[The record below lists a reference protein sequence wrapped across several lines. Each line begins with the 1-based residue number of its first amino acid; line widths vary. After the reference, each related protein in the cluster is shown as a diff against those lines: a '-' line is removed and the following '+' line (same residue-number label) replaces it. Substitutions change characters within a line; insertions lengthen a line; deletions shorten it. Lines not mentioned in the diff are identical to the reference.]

1 MMLLAFEDVGE
12 QVAAH
17 IVAHAL
23 AMGDSVL
30 EQRDRLF
37 LKREVGLQYFLDRFA
52 DAQPAEQLEV
62 GKPAQKEDAV
72 RQLVGMLHLVDR
84 FLAFKMCEPGDA
96 PIVEHAI
103 MQPILVDRGQLVLE
117 RLVEEIDDLFVALHV
132 LVLSCLD
139 RQRTRMK
146 SIYSCESRMPSF

>member
-30 EQRDRLF
+30 AQRDRLF

-62 GKPAQKEDAV
+62 GKPAKKEEAV
-72 RQLVGMLHLVDR
+72 RTLVGMLHSVER
-84 FLAFKMCEPGDA
+84 FLAFKMFEPGDS
-96 PIVEHAI
+96 PIVAH
-103 MQPILVDRGQLVLE
+103 
-117 RLVEEIDDLFVALHV
+117 
-132 LVLSCLD
+132 
-139 RQRTRMK
+139 
-146 SIYSCESRMPSF
+146 SIIT

>member
-30 EQRDRLF
+30 EPRDRLF

-52 DAQPAEQLEV
+52 DAQPAEQLAV
-62 GKPAQKEDAV
+62 GTPAQKEDAV
-72 RQLVGMLHLVDR
+72 RPLVGMLHLVDR
-84 FLAFKMCEPGDA
+84 FIAFKMWQPGGA
-96 PIVEHAI
+96 PISQHAL
-103 MQPILVDRGQLVLE
+103 M
-117 RLVEEIDDLFVALHV
+117 
-132 LVLSCLD
+132 
-139 RQRTRMK
+139 
-146 SIYSCESRMPSF
+146 

>member
-1 MMLLAFEDVGE
+1 MRISDWSSDVCSSDLLELLFEFVDMMLLAFEDVGE

-72 RQLVGMLHLVDR
+72 RQLVGMLHR
-84 FLAFKMCEPGDA
+84 SE
-96 PIVEHAI
+96 EHTS
-103 MQPILVDRGQLVLE
+103 
-117 RLVEEIDDLFVALHV
+117 EIQSLM
-132 LVLSCLD
+132 
-139 RQRTRMK
+139 RT
-146 SIYSCESRMPSF
+146 S

>member
-1 MMLLAFEDVGE
+1 MRISDWSSDVCSSDLLELLFEFVDMMLLAFEDVGE

-52 DAQPAEQLEV
+52 DAQPAAQLEV
-62 GKPAQKEDAV
+62 GQPAPNKDAV
-72 RQLVGMLHLVDR
+72 RQLVGILHR
-84 FLAFKMCEPGDA
+84 SA
-96 PIVEHAI
+96 
-103 MQPILVDRGQLVLE
+103 E
-117 RLVEEIDDLFVALHV
+117 RRVGKECVSKCRYRWSPA
-132 LVLSCLD
+132 
-139 RQRTRMK
+139 
-146 SIYSCESRMPSF
+146 